1 MIESSE
7 ILKKKT
13 MKGVSEWALVA
24 KPVAWFVSNFGT
36 IRFIQFQ
43 SKIY

>member
-1 MIESSE
+1 VIESSE